1 MSTVLVTGANR
12 GIGLE
17 FVRQY
22 ASDEAKIVAC
32 ARDPDRANGLKE
44 FADKNREIEI
54 HKLNMSDFK
63 ACAALGKQLA
73 GEPIDILINNAGYY
87 GPKKQSAGEM
97 DFDGWAYTLA
107 VNTMGPLALSQA
119 LHENLKRGREKKL
132 IVITSG
138 MASTATTEGGYLA
151 YRSSKAAVNN
161 VMRNLS
167 VDWRTDGIIA
177 VAISPGWVRTDMGG
191 KGAPLSPEQSV
202 AGMRKVI
209 VGLTQADSGK
219 FLTWQGQ
226 ERPW

>member
-22 ASDEAKIVAC
+22 ASDGAKVIAC
-32 ARDPDRANGLKE
+32 ARDPKDADDLKQLATE
-44 FADKNREIEI
+44 HSQIEI
-54 HKLNMSDFK
+54 RTLDTSDFK

-73 GEPIDILINNAGYY
+73 NEAIDILVNNAGTY
-87 GPKKQSAGEM
+87 GPKRQSANDM
-97 DFDGWAYTLA
+97 DFEGWAYTFA

-132 IVITSG
+132 VTITSG

-151 YRSSKAAVNN
+151 YRASKAAVNN

-167 VDWRTDGIIA
+167 VDWRKDGIIVA
-177 VAISPGWVRTDMGG
+177 VLSPGWVRTDMGG
-191 KGAPLSPEQSV
+191 AGAPLTPEQSV
-202 AGMRKVI
+202 TGMRKVI
-209 VGLTQADSGK
+209 AGLTPSESGK
-219 FLTWQGQ
+219 FLNWDGG

>member
-22 ASDEAKIVAC
+22 ARDGAKVIAC
-32 ARDPDRANGLKE
+32 AREPDKAKELKE
-44 FADKNREIEI
+44 LGNNHQQMQIRPLDT
-54 HKLNMSDFK
+54 SDFE
-63 ACAALGKQLA
+63 ACAALGKQLS

-87 GPKKQSAGEM
+87 GPKKQSADEM
-97 DFDGWAYTLA
+97 DFEGWAYTFA

-119 LHENLKRGREKKL
+119 LHENLKRSREKKL
-132 IVITSG
+132 ITITSG

-151 YRSSKAAVNN
+151 YRASKAAVNN

-167 VDWRTDGIIA
+167 VDWRRDGVIVA
-177 VAISPGWVRTDMGG
+177 VLSPGWVRTDMGG
-191 KGAPLSPEQSV
+191 AGAPLSPKQSV
-202 AGMRKVI
+202 TGMRNVI
-209 VGLTQADSGK
+209 AGLKQSDSGK
-219 FLTWQGQ
+219 FLSWDGG

>member
-1 MSTVLVTGANR
+1 MSTVLATGVNR

-22 ASDEAKIVAC
+22 ASDDAKVIAC
-32 ARDPDRANGLKE
+32 ARDPKDADDLKQLATE
-44 FADKNREIEI
+44 HRQIEI
-54 HKLNMSDFK
+54 RTLDTSDFK

-73 GEPIDILINNAGYY
+73 HEAIDILINNAGTY
-87 GPKKQSAGEM
+87 GPKRQSANDM
-97 DFDGWAYTLA
+97 DFEGWAYTFA

-132 IVITSG
+132 VTITSG

-151 YRSSKAAVNN
+151 YRASKAAVNN

-167 VDWRTDGIIA
+167 VDWRKDGIIVA
-177 VAISPGWVRTDMGG
+177 VLSPGWVRTDMGG
-191 KGAPLSPEQSV
+191 AGAPLSPEQSV
-202 AGMRKVI
+202 SGMRQVI
-209 VGLTQADSGK
+209 ADLTQSDSGK
-219 FLTWQGQ
+219 FLNWDGG

>member
-1 MSTVLVTGANR
+1 MSTILVTGANR

-22 ASDEAKIVAC
+22 ANEGAKVIAC
-32 ARDPDRANGLKE
+32 ARDPDKAKELKE
-44 FADKNREIEI
+44 LVEKHGEVEI
-54 HKLNMSDFK
+54 HKLDISDFK

-73 GEPIDILINNAGYY
+73 GKRIDILMNNAGYY
-87 GPKKQSAGEM
+87 GPKKQSADEM

-119 LHENLKRGREKKL
+119 LHDNLKRGREKKL
-132 IVITSG
+132 VTITSG
-138 MASTATTEGGYLA
+138 MASTATTEGGALA
-151 YRSSKAAVNN
+151 YRASKAAVNN

-167 VDWRTDGIIA
+167 VDWRKDGII
-177 VAISPGWVRTDMGG
+177 VSVLSPGWVRTDMGG
-191 KGAPLSPEQSV
+191 QGAPTTPEDSV
-202 AGMRKVI
+202 SGMRKVI
-209 VGLTQADSGK
+209 ADLTLSDSGK

>member
-1 MSTVLVTGANR
+1 MSTVLITGANR

-22 ASDEAKIVAC
+22 ASDGARVIAC
-32 ARDPDRANGLKE
+32 ARDPKGADDLKQLATE
-44 FADKNREIEI
+44 HSQIEI
-54 HKLNMSDFK
+54 RTLDTSDFK

-73 GEPIDILINNAGYY
+73 HEAIDILINNAGTY
-87 GPKKQSAGEM
+87 GPKRQSANDM
-97 DFDGWAYTLA
+97 DFEGWAYTFA

-132 IVITSG
+132 VTITSG

-151 YRSSKAAVNN
+151 YRASKAAVNN

-167 VDWRTDGIIA
+167 VDWRKDGIIVA
-177 VAISPGWVRTDMGG
+177 VLSPGWVRTDMGG
-191 KGAPLSPEQSV
+191 AGAPLRPEQSV
-202 AGMRKVI
+202 TGMRKVI
-209 VGLTQADSGK
+209 ADLTQSDSGK
-219 FLTWQGQ
+219 FLNWDGG